1 MSTHAAIGI
10 RLNDGSGCALQSF
23 SGKWMRIKVEIDMQ
37 HPIGIY
43 PVKKA
48 K

>member
-1 MSTHAAIGI
+1 MT
-10 RLNDGSGCALQSF
+10 DGSKQFTVTSMAIRQEL
-23 SGKWMRIKVEIDMQ
+23 VEIDMQ